1 MDRCSSHIL
10 VRNWRPSSPEK
21 CDSIAQPSAADMW
34 LTGSADASGR
44 FSWVER
50 GGCANE
56 TTSVNALISHR
67 MEGAIVRWTYDSYTG
82 DYDKLAW
89 SATPI
94 MGVRIWA

>member
-1 MDRCSSHIL
+1 MT
-10 VRNWRPSSPEK
+10 
-21 CDSIAQPSAADMW
+21 QPSAADMW

-44 FSWVER
+44 LLWVER
-50 GGCANE
+50 GGCADE

-82 DYDKLAW
+82 DYDKLSCKSAW
-89 SATPI
+89 SANPV